1 MAKETFVS
9 VWTPSSGRRGGG
21 GPIAIKGEDP
31 SIMGKALKYII
42 IDNFFITNKQI
53 GQKKKNISINIKKYS
68 NVLNIHRLSYVD

>member
-1 MAKETFVS
+1 LFLFG
-9 VWTPSSGRRGGG
+9 PPPPGGG
-21 GPIAIKGEDP
+21 GPNRNKRPIAIKGEDP